1 MRKHYDSYQ
10 NKNKEMKQYTGTKT
24 VKAMP
29 MTMGEAYERKLLKE
43 GVIPSEKDKAGYLV
57 EYEGG
62 YQSWS
67 PAEPFEKAYK
77 PSETFLDRLAIE
89 HTELIE
95 RATKCQDFLM
105 SDKSKELDRISL
117 ALLSVQSRLMYQ
129 YCFILGDRAAIV
141 RKEKPALCDLT
152 FGTAV
157 LLLKF
162 GMAIRRAGWNKEG
175 IFVVKQVPAHITADI
190 IPNMQSLPQS
200 AKDIIMA
207 RKEPHI
213 DYMNQMLLIHPDGRA
228 DSWLPSSS
236 DVFASDWELVTE

>member
-1 MRKHYDSYQ
+1 M
-10 NKNKEMKQYTGTKT
+10 NKEMKQYTGTKT

-43 GVIPSEKDKAGYLV
+43 GVRPSECETDKAGYLV

-77 PSETFLDRLAIE
+77 LSETFLDRLCIE
-89 HTELIE
+89 YTELME
-95 RATKCQDFLM
+95 RAEKCNNFLT
-105 SDKSKELDRISL
+105 SNKVKELDRTSQ
-117 ALLSVQSRLMYQ
+117 ALLFVQSGLMYQ
-129 YCFILGDRAAIV
+129 YGFVLGDRMSIV
-141 RKEKPALCDLT
+141 RKKKPVLYNFT

-157 LLLKF
+157 LLLEA
-162 GMAIRRAGWNKEG
+162 GMAVRRGGWNGKG
-175 IFVVKQVPAHITADI
+175 LFIVKQVPSHITGDI

-213 DYMNQMLLIHPDGRA
+213 DYTNQMLIINPDGRA
-228 DSWLPSSS
+228 DSWVPSSS
-236 DVFASDWELVTE
+236 DVFAEDWEVVDE

>member
-1 MRKHYDSYQ
+1 M
-10 NKNKEMKQYTGTKT
+10 NKEEMKQYPGTKT

-43 GVIPSEKDKAGYLV
+43 GVRPSECETDKAGYLV

-77 PSETFLDRLAIE
+77 LSETFLDRLCIE
-89 HTELIE
+89 YTELME
-95 RATKCQDFLM
+95 RAEKCNDFLA
-105 SDKSKELDRISL
+105 SNKVKELDMTSQ
-117 ALLSVQSRLMYQ
+117 ALLSVQSELMYQ
-129 YCFILGDRAAIV
+129 YSSVLGDRMSIV
-141 RKEKPALCDLT
+141 RKEKPVLATFT

-157 LLLKF
+157 LFLKA
-162 GMAIRRAGWNKEG
+162 GMALRRAGWNGKG
-175 IFVVKQVPAHITADI
+175 LFVVKQVPSHITADI

-213 DYMNQMLLIHPDGRA
+213 DYTNQMLIINPDGRA
-228 DSWLPSSS
+228 DSWVPSSS
-236 DVFASDWELVTE
+236 DVFAEDWELVTE